1 MGISQ
6 NDITE
11 YILSNVSLSQLSDQD
26 KSEIKNN
33 LMDIYYDVNFTSSDE
48 YVLDNLINYVI
59 NQLCEKYKS
68 CQYRKQQLQVLK
80 QLKLPEQ
87 RSPEWYEMRKD
98 KLTASSMASALGKC
112 HFTSRNELLLD
123 KIIEKP
129 YVANPITE
137 HGVKYEDVAIQFYEE
152 LYNTKIVDFGMIPHP
167 EFEAFGASPDGICD
181 DTGNDEYVGR
191 MVEIK
196 CPPKRKFTK
205 TVPPHY
211 WQQVQGQL
219 EVCNLDECDFFQ
231 VKIVDYESY
240 EEYCKD
246 IFTIDDDILP
256 GRNKHNYPKGVTL
269 TYKVGET
276 LSYVYCELN
285 KTNEEYLTWIESQ
298 TKENLFE
305 TKWWNIERY
314 ETTLVVRD
322 KQWWLENMEHILS
335 FYKDLLYYKGVGN
348 VDELRN
354 KVEEEIQ
361 RKKKRK
367 QTEVL
372 LDSFLLISDDED

>member
-129 YVANPITE
+129 YVAN
-137 HGVKYEDVAIQFYEE
+137 
-152 LYNTKIVDFGMIPHP
+152 
-167 EFEAFGASPDGICD
+167 
-181 DTGNDEYVGR
+181 
-191 MVEIK
+191 
-196 CPPKRKFTK
+196 
-205 TVPPHY
+205 
-211 WQQVQGQL
+211 
-219 EVCNLDECDFFQ
+219 
-231 VKIVDYESY
+231 
-240 EEYCKD
+240 
-246 IFTIDDDILP
+246 
-256 GRNKHNYPKGVTL
+256 
-269 TYKVGET
+269 
-276 LSYVYCELN
+276 
-285 KTNEEYLTWIESQ
+285 
-298 TKENLFE
+298 
-305 TKWWNIERY
+305 
-314 ETTLVVRD
+314 
-322 KQWWLENMEHILS
+322 
-335 FYKDLLYYKGVGN
+335 
-348 VDELRN
+348 
-354 KVEEEIQ
+354 
-361 RKKKRK
+361 
-367 QTEVL
+367 
-372 LDSFLLISDDED
+372 